1 MRPLKLTLSAFGPY
15 AKQCELDLTLLGEN
29 GIYLISGDTGAGKT
43 TIFDAITFALFG
55 QTSGGIRENEMLRSK
70 YADKHTATFVEMT
83 FLYNNKTYVIRRN
96 PEYTRPA
103 KKGDGLVK
111 EKANA
116 ELISPDQQVITG
128 IKDVNKAI
136 IELLGIDA
144 NQFTQIAMIAQGDFL
159 KLIHANTKERSDI
172 FRKIFNTKPFQQLQ
186 DKLKERHNNLKKDL
200 QLAEN
205 NIAQQVSN
213 LILPLDDTTEFNPLM
228 PDDCLNNIHSLLI
241 KDDQLDQQYT
251 KKLSDC
257 ETALESLILAINTA
271 DNQIKIQS
279 DLTHKQQQLQDK
291 QTQLQNLS
299 SAYKLNKQK
308 FDAQLSELTHAIAKL
323 QAELPKYSDITI
335 KQNNIATTK
344 KIISQC
350 KQTITKLKED
360 QQKATIDLEKT
371 KKALEPLA
379 QLEVNIEKNNN
390 TTEKL
395 LKNQEDLTKLSAML
409 DKHKT
414 LLKTYFETK
423 HLFDEQ
429 ILQHQQIS
437 ADYTQ
442 QQRAFFAEQAG
453 ILATELKPD
462 CPCPVCGSTIHPR
475 PAQKSTSAPTQQ
487 ELEKLQVKY
496 EQATSKLQKLST
508 SLGEIK
514 GEGQNL
520 NEEIKQQAH
529 LQNITYD
536 KKTIEQT
543 VKNKQSIIDE
553 NLQTLKQQLKEL
565 TSLATTK
572 TTLNKHLDK
581 LNEQIPAFQD
591 ALLQHSTILSSNQAT
606 LAELENTV
614 IQMQSNLQYP
624 DENTAQKMLEGYR
637 KEESLLHNQI
647 QQAENDFQLLKTDV
661 TTLQAEINSLQS
673 QIQPQN
679 FDIDNLKLQQE
690 QLSKVKRDY
699 QQKTQEIHI
708 RLVTNKN
715 IYAKLTKQVNKLNQL
730 NTLYQQIQS
739 LYATATGT
747 INGKERIMLET
758 YIQMYY
764 FDRILI
770 RANTRF
776 MMMTQGQYELKRR
789 TTNEQLR
796 SQTGLDL
803 DVIDHYNGTT
813 RSVKTLSG
821 GESFKASLSLAL
833 GLSDEI
839 QSFAGGIHLDTMFID
854 EGFGSL
860 DTESLNQAIQVLM
873 KLSQNNKLIGIISH
887 VDELKEKIDKQIQ
900 ISKNKEQG
908 STARILI

>member
-70 YADKHTATFVEMT
+70 YADKQTATFVEMT
-83 FLYNNKTYVIRRN
+83 FSYNKKIYVIRRN
-96 PEYTRPA
+96 PEYIRPA

-116 ELISPDQQVITG
+116 ELLLPEQQVITG

-186 DKLKERHNNLKKDL
+186 EKLKERHNNLKKDL
-200 QLAEN
+200 QLVEN
-205 NIAQQVSN
+205 TIAQQISN
-213 LILPLDDTTEFNPLM
+213 LILPLEHTEEFNPLM
-228 PDDCLNNIHSLLI
+228 PDDCLNNIQALLI
-241 KDDQLDQQYT
+241 NDNALAQQYT
-251 KKLSDC
+251 KKLTDC
-257 ETALESLILAINTA
+257 EKALESLILAINTA
-271 DNQIKIQS
+271 ENQGKIQLE
-279 DLTHKQQQLQDK
+279 LTHKKALLKNK

-299 SAYKLNKQK
+299 NEHELNKQK
-308 FDAQLSELTHAIAKL
+308 YDAQLAELALSIAKL
-323 QAELPKYSDITI
+323 QAELPKYTDITV
-335 KQNNIATTK
+335 KQNNIITIK
-344 KIISQC
+344 N
-350 KQTITKLKED
+350 TITQCEHTIAQLKKA
-360 QQKATIDLEKT
+360 QQNATVDLENT
-371 KKALEPLA
+371 QKALEPLA
-379 QLEVNIEKNNN
+379 QLELDLEKNKN
-390 TTEKL
+390 TTDKL
-395 LKNQEDLTKLSAML
+395 LKDQESLSKLSTML

-414 LLKTYFETK
+414 LVNSFLETK
-423 HLFDEQ
+423 HLFDKQ

-453 ILATELKPD
+453 ILATELKPA
-462 CPCPVCGSTIHPR
+462 CPCPVCGSTSHPS
-475 PAQKSTSAPTQQ
+475 PAQKSTNAPTQQ
-487 ELEKLQVKY
+487 ALEKLQHKY
-496 EQATSKLQKLST
+496 EQATSKLQKLGNL
-508 SLGEIK
+508 LGEIK

-520 NEEIKQQAH
+520 NEEIKQQAL
-529 LQNITYD
+529 LQDIAYD
-536 KKTIEQT
+536 KNTIEQM
-543 VKNKQSIIDE
+543 VKNKQLTI
-553 NLQTLKQQLKEL
+553 NNALQSLQQQLKNL
-565 TSLATTK
+565 TDLATTK
-572 TTLNKHLDK
+572 VTLNNH
-581 LNEQIPAFQD
+581 LNELNKQLPTFQD
-591 ALLQHSTILSSNQAT
+591 NLLTHSTTLSSNQAT
-606 LAELENTV
+606 LTELENTV
-614 IQMQSNLQYP
+614 IQMQANLQYP
-624 DENTAQKMLEGYR
+624 DENTAQKVLQDY
-637 KEESLLHNQI
+637 
-647 QQAENDFQLLKTDV
+647 QAEKSSLIKYMEQLDKNFQSLKTAV
-661 TTLQAEINSLQS
+661 TNLQAEIHSLQS
-673 QIQPQN
+673 QIQPQPV
-679 FDIDNLKLQQE
+679 DIDNLKLQQE
-690 QLSKVKRDY
+690 QLAKAKQDY
-699 QQKTQEIHI
+699 QQKNQQIHT

-715 IYAKLTKQVNKLNQL
+715 IYDKLTKQVQKLNQL

-789 TTNEQLR
+789 TTNEQMR